1 MQFELDPD
9 TRLEADRLEPLDDA
23 AQHGS
28 RRCPHQ
34 RTRGVDDVAYDK
46 PGSNSPRQHAKA
58 LEIRDRVQVRIA
70 RFPAGE
76 QGAVLRL
83 PGHAVTEDRV
93 AEGKPI

>member
-1 MQFELDPD
+1 MHSEPPPDPP
-9 TRLEADRLEPLDDA
+9 LEPDPPEPLDDA

-34 RTRGVDDVAYDK
+34 RTLGVDDVAYDK